1 MSAASPIHSANT
13 AGAVGHRLHDATR
26 SGRVKRQS
34 SFPGRWARVL
44 RSIDVKSLSHDR
56 AGFRPGPLDLAVAR
70 RGRSNRRIEANRI
83 GRHRPCERPTSGQR
97 SHNNEWAGAVDE
109 INAILGV
116 SRFRALRPVVGSA
129 TSVGGQVIALVR
141 PVHGPEDVAW
151 DLAEWLARHL
161 SGEAFAALV
170 AGSSDELRRGL
181 DASPYELEPSDLF
194 QTFMVFYLTSADG
207 QEARAVAPRFS
218 MVLETWLAHNHH
230 ELFARLQRMRG
241 VCVGHRAR

>member
-83 GRHRPCERPTSGQR
+83 GRHRPCERPTSAQR

-141 PVHGPEDVAW
+141 PVHGPE
-151 DLAEWLARHL
+151 
-161 SGEAFAALV
+161 AALV